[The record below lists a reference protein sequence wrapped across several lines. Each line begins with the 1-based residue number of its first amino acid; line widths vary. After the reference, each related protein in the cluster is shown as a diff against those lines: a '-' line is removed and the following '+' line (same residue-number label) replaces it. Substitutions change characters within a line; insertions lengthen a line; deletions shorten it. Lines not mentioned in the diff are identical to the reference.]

1 MEQKDMVLNLMRGQ
15 TNSTTPNGAGRQM
28 DELAAIQ
35 NITNKQK
42 RTRGYIFNCAIGSN
56 SFDIAISGSARVL
69 LGFNL
74 LNNTN
79 EQANIVGDSFSFFV
93 NNEQIVENV
102 NPNFFSAYLKLEEF
116 SYFPRPLNGSDKV
129 QVRIETTA
137 VSNISMTIYYI

>member
-1 MEQKDMVLNLMRGQ
+1 MEQSDMILNLMRGQ
-15 TNSTTPNGAGRQM
+15 TNSTNPRGASTQM
-28 DELAAIQ
+28 GELAAIQ

-42 RTRGYIFNCAIGSN
+42 RTRGYIFNCAVGSN
-56 SFDIAISGSARVL
+56 SFDIAISGTARVL

-74 LNNTN
+74 LNNVN
-79 EQANIVGDSFSFFV
+79 EQANIIGDSFSLFV

-129 QVRIETTA
+129 TVRIDTA
-137 VSNISMTIYYI
+137 SVSNISMTIYYI

>member
-1 MEQKDMVLNLMRGQ
+1 MEQKDMILNLMRGQ
-15 TNSTTPNGAGRQM
+15 TNATNPTAAGQQM
-28 DELAAIQ
+28 NEIAAIQ

-42 RTRGYIFNCAIGSN
+42 RTRGYVFNCAIGSN

-69 LGFNL
+69 LGFSL

-102 NPNFFSAYLKLEEF
+102 NPNFFSAFLKIEEF
-116 SYFPRPLNGSDKV
+116 TYFPRPLNGSDKV
-129 QVRIETTA
+129 TVRIETTA
-137 VSNISMTIYYI
+137 VSNVSMTIYYI

>member
-15 TNSTTPNGAGRQM
+15 QNATNPTQAGRQF

-42 RTRGYIFNCAIGSN
+42 RTRGYIFNCAVGSN
-56 SFDIAISGSARVL
+56 SFDIAISGTARVL

-74 LNNTN
+74 LNNVN
-79 EQANIVGDSFSFFV
+79 EQANIIGDSFSLFV

-102 NPNFFSAYLKLEEF
+102 NPNFFSAFLKLEEF

-129 QVRIETTA
+129 TVRIDTAA

>member
-15 TNSTTPNGAGRQM
+15 QNATNPTQAGRQF

-42 RTRGYIFNCAIGSN
+42 RTRGYIFACAIGTN
-56 SFDIAISGSARVL
+56 SFDIAISGTARVL
-69 LGFNL
+69 LGFTL

-93 NNEQIVENV
+93 NNEQIIESV
-102 NPNFFSAYLKLEEF
+102 NPNFFSAFLKLEEF

-129 QVRIETTA
+129 TVKVDTQA
-137 VSNISMTIYYI
+137 VSNISMVIYYI

>member
-1 MEQKDMVLNLMRGQ
+1 MEQSDMIMNLMRGQ
-15 TNSTTPNGAGRQM
+15 TNATTPNGAGRQM

-42 RTRGYIFNCAIGSN
+42 RTRGYVFNCAIGTN
-56 SFDIAISGSARVL
+56 SFDIAISGTARVL

-74 LNNTN
+74 LNNAN
-79 EQANIVGDSFSFFV
+79 EQANIVGDGFSLFV

-102 NPNFFSAYLKLEEF
+102 NPNFFSAFLKLQEF

-129 QVRIETTA
+129 TVRIDTNA